1 VSGFYTGATDVFI
14 TGATTNNSNKSYNFT
29 NNTGG
34 TFSVSALTDIFLY
47 RWYPNNS
54 TKSYTLTNNTGGTF
68 NVSALTDIFTG
79 ATAK

>member
-1 VSGFYTGATDVFI
+1 VGFTLVYVFI

-34 TFSVSALTDIFLY
+34 TFSVSALTDIFLTGI
-47 RWYPNNS
+47 PNNS

-68 NVSALTDIFTG
+68 NVSALTDISYWLLQII
-79 ATAK
+79 

>member
-34 TFSVSALTDIFLY
+34 TFSVSALTDIFL
-47 RWYPNNS
+47 
-54 TKSYTLTNNTGGTF
+54 TGGLITQP
-68 NVSALTDIFTG
+68 NLIL
-79 ATAK
+79 